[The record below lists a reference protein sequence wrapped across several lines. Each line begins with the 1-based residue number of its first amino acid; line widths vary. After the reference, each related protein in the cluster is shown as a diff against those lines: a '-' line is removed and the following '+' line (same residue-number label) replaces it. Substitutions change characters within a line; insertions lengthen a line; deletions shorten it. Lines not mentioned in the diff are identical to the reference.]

1 MASPLNLPARRK
13 CRLYTL
19 PCIKTVSYL
28 YEPPARPAKT
38 KMVSRYATQPVSEIL
53 LLSEQQQDL
62 LQRAITDW
70 HDLALFPDDQVL
82 QVKSIAR
89 RIFDLPDDATLV
101 GSTVPDAI
109 ILQTA
114 TDALAAS
121 RFCVLMR
128 GDSDPN
134 NADEWIA
141 LDLETE
147 GHMFFPKTTPFKTVL
162 YFLANSSGGLVHVSK
177 RWPQVMAYA

>member
-1 MASPLNLPARRK
+1 
-13 CRLYTL
+13 
-19 PCIKTVSYL
+19 
-28 YEPPARPAKT
+28 
-38 KMVSRYATQPVSEIL
+38 MVSRYATQPVREIL
-53 LLSEQQQDL
+53 LLSEPQRNL

-70 HDLALFPDDQVL
+70 HDPTLFPDDQVL

-89 RIFDLPDDATLV
+89 QIFDLPNDTHLV

-114 TDALAAS
+114 TECLAAS
-121 RFCVLMR
+121 RFCVLMQ
-128 GDSDPN
+128 GDSDLN

-147 GHMFFPKTTPFKTVL
+147 GHIFFPKTTPFKTVL
-162 YFLANSSGGLVHVSK
+162 YFLANSSGGLMHVSK
-177 RWPQVMAYA
+177 RWPQVMAFA

>member
-1 MASPLNLPARRK
+1 
-13 CRLYTL
+13 
-19 PCIKTVSYL
+19 
-28 YEPPARPAKT
+28 
-38 KMVSRYATQPVSEIL
+38 MVSRYATQPVSQIL
-53 LLSEQQQDL
+53 LLSEPQRDL

-70 HDLALFPDDQVL
+70 HDHTLFPDDQVL

-89 RIFDLPDDATLV
+89 RIFDLPGDAPLV

-134 NADEWIA
+134 NADDWTA

-147 GHMFFPKTTPFKTVL
+147 GSIVFPKSTPFKTVL

-177 RWPQVMAYA
+177 RWPQIMAFV